1 MREPHLADAD
11 LDAASVPPA
20 DAPLPVLLRFGH
32 RYHAYRVAGS
42 LPRVAEVALALHDE
56 WEREHDATQD
66 AVLDAPLPQLR
77 IALFHTVRA
86 LDHAGVGTAPDDQVA
101 TGPGAPVTEDE
112 AVWLRVLVRSV
123 AAAVADPAGR

>member
-42 LPRVAEVALALHDE
+42 LPRVAEVALGLHDR
-56 WEREHDATQD
+56 WERDHGAAPD
-66 AVLDAPLPQLR
+66 AVLDAALPQLR

-86 LDHAGVGTAPDDQVA
+86 LDHAGSHDDPHD
-101 TGPGAPVTEDE
+101 GDGDGAGGDE

-123 AAAVADPAGR
+123 AAAVADPAAR